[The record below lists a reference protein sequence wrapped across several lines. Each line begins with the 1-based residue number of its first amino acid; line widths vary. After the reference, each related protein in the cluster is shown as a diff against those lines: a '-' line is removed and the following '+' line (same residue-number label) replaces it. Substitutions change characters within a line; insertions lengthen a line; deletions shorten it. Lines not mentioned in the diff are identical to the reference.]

1 MIGHDVQVVDLEGGQ
16 LRRLMSWLEPD
27 EGAGDGGGVLLIVHR
42 GPEVLKVMHGARRL
56 PPSAVDFTGPKDFPV
71 LRKRFGAAVAVALA
85 HDAVGEIIHQ
95 FQAACRMDQRYLE
108 QVLLAL
114 ETVRAQVGTRLHLD
128 PPGPLLTMHLPSAR
142 TLSRLQRLALPPGK
156 VAVFYAME
164 SSPRGQRVAA
174 SLVIR
179 QGRDAHLDLITT
191 DAHLGDE
198 GLKAETWRE
207 DLDRVC
213 RRIAERVGP
222 IHLACFA
229 EAKAVTGLLASG
241 FSLELLDA
249 MLADGRVVLPA
260 RPFYVRMVLK
270 PFWRRMLR
278 LSPLRGM
285 RALLGPAEA
294 PAPTGVALEAA
305 PGAPDAAGP
314 ATRPTRGSG
323 ETPPGTPAAGSP
335 PSG

>member
-1 MIGHDVQVVDLEGGQ
+1 
-16 LRRLMSWLEPD
+16 
-27 EGAGDGGGVLLIVHR
+27 
-42 GPEVLKVMHGARRL
+42 
-56 PPSAVDFTGPKDFPV
+56 
-71 LRKRFGAAVAVALA
+71 
-85 HDAVGEIIHQ
+85 
-95 FQAACRMDQRYLE
+95 
-108 QVLLAL
+108 
-114 ETVRAQVGTRLHLD
+114 
-128 PPGPLLTMHLPSAR
+128 MHLPSAK

-164 SSPRGQRVAA
+164 SSAKGQRVAA

-198 GLKAETWRE
+198 GLRAETWRD

-249 MLADGRVVLPA
+249 MLADGRVLLPA

-270 PFWRRMLR
+270 PFWRRLLR
-278 LSPLRGM
+278 LSPLKGM
-285 RALLGPAEA
+285 RALVGGEAAAGPA
-294 PAPTGVALEAA
+294 ALEAP
-305 PGAPDAAGP
+305 PGAPDGAGP
-314 ATRPTRGSG
+314 ATRPTEGSEG
-323 ETPPGTPAAGSP
+323 TPPGTPAAGSP
-335 PSG
+335 PNG